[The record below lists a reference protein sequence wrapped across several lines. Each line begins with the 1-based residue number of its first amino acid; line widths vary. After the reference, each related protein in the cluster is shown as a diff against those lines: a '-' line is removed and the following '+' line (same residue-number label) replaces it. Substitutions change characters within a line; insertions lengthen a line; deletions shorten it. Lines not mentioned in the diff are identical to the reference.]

1 MADVIDKSVRNVENT
16 VRDFKNWLSVFK
28 TEYGV
33 ADEAMRVL
41 HQKVDEFS
49 DKLRGVKCDVSGKVS
64 PDSMK
69 PAANT
74 LRDAKAWLAVFAQ
87 EYDFSDEA
95 KKVLHDNFDKVG
107 DALAK
112 VDCK

>member
-1 MADVIDKSVRNVENT
+1 MAEVIDKSVRDVENA

-28 TEYGV
+28 TEYDV
-33 ADEAMRVL
+33 AAEAMKVL
-41 HQKVDEFS
+41 HEKVDEFS
-49 DKLRGVKCDVSGKVS
+49 DKLRGVKCDTSGKV
-64 PDSMK
+64 DAGSMK

-74 LRDAKAWLAVFAQ
+74 LRDAKAWLATFAQ

-95 KKVLHDNFDKVG
+95 KKVLHENFDKVG

-112 VDCK
+112 VGCK

>member
-1 MADVIDKSVRNVENT
+1 MAKIMDKSVRDVENS

-28 TEYGV
+28 TEYDV
-33 ADEAMRVL
+33 AAEAMKVL

-49 DKLRGVKCDVSGKVS
+49 DKLRGVTCDASGKV
-64 PDSMK
+64 DGNSMK

-74 LRDAKAWLAVFAQ
+74 LRDAKAWLATFAQ
-87 EYDFSDEA
+87 EYDLSDEA
-95 KKVLHDNFDKVG
+95 KKVLHENLDKVG

-112 VDCK
+112 VDCR